1 MKPNQ
6 NMPEETTCDIGREGE
21 DYAVRYLLASGYRI
35 LCRNYRYRRAE
46 IDVLAFRE
54 GVLVVIEV
62 KTRTRAFY
70 EALSRSIP
78 RSKIARLV
86 RAADHYVRS
95 NGLRAEVRFDII
107 QVIRLREGYRLVH
120 LEDAFY
126 FFQ

>member
-1 MKPNQ
+1 
-6 NMPEETTCDIGREGE
+6 MPEESTCDIGREGE
-21 DYAVRYLLASGYRI
+21 EYAVRYLVASGYRI
-35 LCRNYRYRRAE
+35 VRRNYRYRRAE
-46 IDVLAFRE
+46 IDVLATRG

-70 EALSRSIP
+70 EALSRSVP
-78 RSKIARLV
+78 RSKISRLV

-107 QVIRLREGYRLVH
+107 QVIRTPAGYELVH